1 MIIACPACA
10 TRYVVPDS
18 AIGIEG
24 RTVRCAKCRHSW
36 FQDGPE
42 LAEPIAAAYA
52 EPAAAGVQPSPP
64 RPAQTPAQTPAPAP
78 APVDP
83 APRVAAD
90 MDAVSAAA
98 QPQPGPFAADPAP
111 EPEQPVAHPSPAAG
125 TAAHGHDGHAMA
137 ANTGAA
143 ASGGDAPGYAA
154 VSPSAGD
161 EPADPFVDAEPP
173 PPVDWQGR
181 GFVETPADTDDVSQF
196 EHAVPFR
203 PRRNW
208 LRWLTWGAGAFAAL
222 ALAAMLAVRT
232 FGLPAWLP
240 IEQPLF
246 GSDPGLKVEF
256 PASEQERRTLP
267 NGAEFFGARVVVKN
281 ETRETKRV
289 PPLLI
294 VLRDARER
302 VVYSWELV
310 PPQRTLAPGEAQTI
324 NEAMTDVPKSAVYAD
339 IGWAPR

>member
-18 AIGIEG
+18 AIGPEG
-24 RTVRCAKCRHSW
+24 RTVRCAKCKHSW

-52 EPAAAGVQPSPP
+52 AAPRGDEAAASPRAAPPAPVRPQPAPVEQDRAPP
-64 RPAQTPAQTPAPAP
+64 PPSRTEAPAP
-78 APVDP
+78 AEGRGDDSEAEPSVPPAWTEDAEARDDAQDQTHDEAELP
-83 APRVAAD
+83 APAFEA
-90 MDAVSAAA
+90 MPASAEWPLPPTA
-98 QPQPGPFAADPAP
+98 PAF
-111 EPEQPVAHPSPAAG
+111 E
-125 TAAHGHDGHAMA
+125 
-137 ANTGAA
+137 
-143 ASGGDAPGYAA
+143 
-154 VSPSAGD
+154 D
-161 EPADPFVDAEPP
+161 E
-173 PPVDWQGR
+173 
-181 GFVETPADTDDVSQF
+181 VSQF
-196 EHAVPFR
+196 EHGPPFR

-222 ALAAMLAVRT
+222 ALAAVAAMSMLGT
-232 FGLPAWLP
+232 PHWLP

-246 GSDPGLKVEF
+246 GADPGLTVEF

-267 NGAEFFGARVVVKN
+267 NGAEFFGARVVVRN
-281 ETRETKRV
+281 EARETKRV

-302 VVYSWELV
+302 VVYSWELA
-310 PPQRTLAPGEAQTI
+310 PPQRTLAPGEAMTI

>member
-24 RTVRCAKCRHSW
+24 RTVRCAKCKHSW
-36 FQDGPE
+36 FQEGPA

-52 EPAAAGVQPSPP
+52 APVAAAGDSADASPP
-64 RPAQTPAQTPAPAP
+64 RPASAPAP
-78 APVDP
+78 AQSDAEAAPRPAETSIDQTAAGAADDVVDEISAAPAAPTPDLPSFEERPPLDWAPGRRGDP
-83 APRVAAD
+83 A
-90 MDAVSAAA
+90 
-98 QPQPGPFAADPAP
+98 
-111 EPEQPVAHPSPAAG
+111 EPE
-125 TAAHGHDGHAMA
+125 
-137 ANTGAA
+137 
-143 ASGGDAPGYAA
+143 DA
-154 VSPSAGD
+154 
-161 EPADPFVDAEPP
+161 
-173 PPVDWQGR
+173 
-181 GFVETPADTDDVSQF
+181 VSQF
-196 EHAVPFR
+196 EHAPPFR

-208 LRWLTWGAGAFAAL
+208 LRWMSWGAGIFAVL
-222 ALAAMLAVRT
+222 ALAAVVAMSTLGT
-232 FGLPAWLP
+232 PSWLP
-240 IEQPLF
+240 IEKPLF
-246 GSDPGLKVEF
+246 GADPGLIVEF

-267 NGAEFFGARVVVKN
+267 NGAEFFGARVVVRN
-281 ETRETKRV
+281 DARETRAV

-310 PPQRTLAPGEAQTI
+310 PPQRTLSPGEAMTI

>member
-18 AIGIEG
+18 AIGLEG
-24 RTVRCAKCRHSW
+24 RTVRCAKCKHSW

-52 EPAAAGVQPSPP
+52 APAGGSEPTAPRPP
-64 RPAQTPAQTPAPAP
+64 RPAPAP
-78 APVDP
+78 AP
-83 APRVAAD
+83 APPRAE
-90 MDAVSAAA
+90 
-98 QPQPGPFAADPAP
+98 PTAP
-111 EPEQPVAHPSPAAG
+111 PPPP
-125 TAAHGHDGHAMA
+125 
-137 ANTGAA
+137 
-143 ASGGDAPGYAA
+143 
-154 VSPSAGD
+154 
-161 EPADPFVDAEPP
+161 AEPP
-173 PPVDWQGR
+173 GHGVPDDGYVAPPPAWVDEDEPQD
-181 GFVETPADTDDVSQF
+181 VVAAEDEKPAAALEAQPAPSQWAPAAAEPVYEDVSQF
-196 EHAVPFR
+196 GHEPPFR

-222 ALAAMLAVRT
+222 ALAAVAAMAA
-232 FGLPAWLP
+232 FGTPSWLP
-240 IEQPLF
+240 IDKPLF
-246 GSDPGLKVEF
+246 GADPGLKVEF

-267 NGAEFFGARVVVKN
+267 NGAEFFGARVVVTN
-281 ETRETKRV
+281 DARETKRV

-310 PPQRTLAPGEAQTI
+310 PPQRTLAPGEAMTI

>member
-18 AIGIEG
+18 AIGLEG
-24 RTVRCAKCRHSW
+24 RTVRCAKCKHSW

-42 LAEPIAAAYA
+42 LVEPITAAYA
-52 EPAAAGVQPSPP
+52 APVRQDGDAASAAVAAPVAASPPVAAETERAEAQPLSRAKVPTPLTSERAAA
-64 RPAQTPAQTPAPAP
+64 
-78 APVDP
+78 
-83 APRVAAD
+83 
-90 MDAVSAAA
+90 
-98 QPQPGPFAADPAP
+98 
-111 EPEQPVAHPSPAAG
+111 
-125 TAAHGHDGHAMA
+125 AMA
-137 ANTGAA
+137 DGP
-143 ASGGDAPGYAA
+143 SGSDDDSAMAP
-154 VSPSAGD
+154 D
-161 EPADPFVDAEPP
+161 LPAFEER
-173 PPVDWQGR
+173 PPVDWAPSSR
-181 GFVETPADTDDVSQF
+181 GVASEPVDQVSQF
-196 EHAVPFR
+196 EHGPPFR

-208 LRWLTWGAGAFAAL
+208 LRWMSWGAGIFAVL
-222 ALAAMLAVRT
+222 AIAAVAAMSTLGV
-232 FGLPAWLP
+232 PSWLP
-240 IEQPLF
+240 IEKPLF
-246 GSDPGLKVEF
+246 GADPGLTVEF

-281 ETRETKRV
+281 DARETRSV

-310 PPQRTLAPGEAQTI
+310 PPQRTLAPGEAMTI

>member
-24 RTVRCAKCRHSW
+24 RTVRCAKCKHSW
-36 FQDGPE
+36 YQDGPE
-42 LAEPIAAAYA
+42 LAEPITAAYA
-52 EPAAAGVQPSPP
+52 APVGAEGEIAAATPPP
-64 RPAQTPAQTPAPAP
+64 RPSAEPRAVGATPTAGEAPAMP
-78 APVDP
+78 SSARAPDPQIEETVDGGGKGAN
-83 APRVAAD
+83 APSDLPNLDERPLVDWAAEL
-90 MDAVSAAA
+90 
-98 QPQPGPFAADPAP
+98 QADPDESA
-111 EPEQPVAHPSPAAG
+111 EE
-125 TAAHGHDGHAMA
+125 
-137 ANTGAA
+137 
-143 ASGGDAPGYAA
+143 
-154 VSPSAGD
+154 VSHFDHRP
-161 EPADPFVDAEPP
+161 
-173 PPVDWQGR
+173 
-181 GFVETPADTDDVSQF
+181 
-196 EHAVPFR
+196 PFR

-208 LRWLTWGAGAFAAL
+208 LRWMSWGAGVFAVL
-222 ALAAMLAVRT
+222 AIAAVAAMSTLGV
-232 FGLPAWLP
+232 PSWLP

-246 GSDPGLKVEF
+246 GADPGLTVEF

-281 ETRETKRV
+281 ETRETRAV

-302 VVYSWELV
+302 VVYSWELA
-310 PPQRTLAPGEAQTI
+310 PPQRSLAPGEAMTI